1 MAPIAT
7 ADQQQQTKELAKK
20 NNNIVVNNKRMTEKQ
35 ETGYLFP
42 SKFFCLF
49 RRTFVNIG
57 S

>member
-42 SKFFCLF
+42 SKCFCLF
-49 RRTFVNIG
+49 RRTLI
-57 S
+57 